1 MSGFSDTIVMPMYC
15 WTGIPDTFLVSATT
29 AAATL
34 QQANCNW
41 FRNTCQWN
49 ESICTAHHQITYCL
63 QCTSTIRTGMLLTNA
78 CKQLQWRSDSGWGP
92 VVCAMRSDWQRQKSG
107 GQTCQV
113 REDVH
118 IKGSSRRNADAFGWK
133 SSTTTCADVS
143 NTDQNASSHI
153 SPARLSTVI
162 WLFQEPQHYNMNPA
176 ALLYPAEPVSWIL
189 LPPPFHNPPTTLG
202 HLQHRR
208 KTEQFRQAYGK
219 QSSWDQNSMLQTQT
233 RDVLVLSCLFLE
245 S

>member
-113 REDVH
+113 SADVH

-133 SSTTTCADVS
+133 SSTTTCAVVS
-143 NTDQNASSHI
+143 TTLTRMPRHI
-153 SPARLSTVI
+153 FLRLGCPRLSGCSKNHNITTWI
-162 WLFQEPQHYNMNPA
+162 PQLCYIQLN
-176 ALLYPAEPVSWIL
+176 LSAESCFLHHSTIL
-189 LPPPFHNPPTTLG
+189 PRH
-202 HLQHRR
+202 
-208 KTEQFRQAYGK
+208 
-219 QSSWDQNSMLQTQT
+219 
-233 RDVLVLSCLFLE
+233 
-245 S
+245 